1 MPKRILLIIAAVLVL
16 AFLVYVGV
24 SATNGSYAEAAGN
37 GAQDVA
43 AAQEGNAVLAKIRT
57 APGVTSA
64 TFTFTPGLIAV
75 RKSTIAAKMS
85 GDASPADV
93 RRVADLVLDEYSH
106 APGTMAG
113 AMLTI
118 TQPGAAALTITSFSK
133 SSAELASD
141 LAIWESIPQST
152 DTSISVEFGDRS
164 QRTLALVSTR
174 RASIAWIRKHY
185 AVVKALAA
193 DGFTWTNPAGCDLN
207 DLPDQEVLAVM
218 TKLSAIVPVACNSS
232 KEESVLTVQT
242 DVPHGAVHT
251 HETPSALLG
260 FVSGVKTEPFS
271 VHVSEFAQ
279 VARVLLSPE
288 APNMNVGFFGIV
300 NGKPTDVLFFTGTCA
315 TGIVTHPDKEDA
327 ASLSMLKAHGVDVA
341 ARATLGQCSP
351 RPATPTAT
359 PTPAG

>member
-24 SATNGSYAEAAGN
+24 SAANGSYAEAAGI

-57 APGVTSA
+57 VPGVKSA
-64 TFTFTPGLIAV
+64 TFAFTPGLIAV

-85 GDASPADV
+85 GDASTADV

-118 TQPGAAALTITSFSK
+118 AQPGAAALTITSFSM
-133 SSAELASD
+133 SSAELARD
-141 LAIWESIPQST
+141 LRTWGSLPRSAGT
-152 DTSISVEFGDRS
+152 RISLKLGVGGR
-164 QRTLALVSTR
+164 RTLAIVSTSG
-174 RASIAWIRKHY
+174 ASFEWMTEHY
-185 AVVKALAA
+185 ALLKLLTA
-193 DGFTWTNPAGCDLN
+193 DGFAWTINPGACEIVY
-207 DLPDQEVLAVM
+207 LPDSAVVALM
-218 TKLSAIVPVACNSS
+218 TKLSAIVPVQCNQTTV
-232 KEESVLTVQT
+232 ESGLVVGT
-242 DVPHGAVHT
+242 GAP
-251 HETPSALLG
+251 PSALLA
-260 FVSGVKTEPFS
+260 FVKGRTTEPFS
-271 VHVSEFAQ
+271 AHVSQFTR
-279 VARVLLSPE
+279 VASVLLAPE
-288 APNMNVGFFGIV
+288 APNMNVGFFGV
-300 NGKPTDVLFFTGTCA
+300 VHGKLTVVRFFTGTCA
-315 TGIVTHPDKEDA
+315 SGIVTHPDKEDA

-351 RPATPTAT
+351 PSPTSTAT